1 VRIAERR
8 ASDEPRFARILLL
21 VTEDWFVLSH
31 FKPLV
36 AVLREFAREVAVVT
50 RSSGR
55 TAEIEALGARVIEFD
70 YRRSSTNPA
79 VEMASAMGLA
89 RILKAENPDV
99 VHLIAMKPIVLGSA
113 ALALSGTHPAVVHM
127 TGLGLLGF
135 TDKPLLRLYRA
146 GSMRLIGQTIRKPS
160 SFLLVENTDDLE
172 FLQAQGVD
180 PGPRFGV
187 LPGAGLDPDAFPALP
202 PPRNEP
208 PSAAFVGRLIR
219 SKGVDILMSAFE
231 RLEAQGSPLRLELYG
246 PSDLNPDAI
255 APDLLETWC
264 KAHNARW
271 PGRTSNV
278 REVWQHA
285 DMFVLPARG
294 GEGMPR
300 AMLEAAACARPLIV
314 TDVPGC
320 RHFVRDGVEGLVVP
334 PNDVAALAE
343 ALHRLAS
350 DRELRERMGAAAR
363 RRLLEG
369 FTEAHVKDVLRSAYR
384 RLARV

>member
-1 VRIAERR
+1 
-8 ASDEPRFARILLL
+8 
-21 VTEDWFVLSH
+21 
-31 FKPLV
+31 
-36 AVLREFAREVAVVT
+36 
-50 RSSGR
+50 
-55 TAEIEALGARVIEFD
+55 
-70 YRRSSTNPA
+70 
-79 VEMASAMGLA
+79 
-89 RILKAENPDV
+89 
-99 VHLIAMKPIVLGSA
+99 
-113 ALALSGTHPAVVHM
+113 
-127 TGLGLLGF
+127 
-135 TDKPLLRLYRA
+135 
-146 GSMRLIGQTIRKPS
+146 
-160 SFLLVENTDDLE
+160 
-172 FLQAQGVD
+172 
-180 PGPRFGV
+180 
-187 LPGAGLDPDAFPALP
+187 
-202 PPRNEP
+202 
-208 PSAAFVGRLIR
+208 
-219 SKGVDILMSAFE
+219 MSAFE